1 MNTVVR
7 SSIKAI
13 IVVLLL
19 VCLGS
24 LALAHEG
31 HRTAAGVEIPEVTFT
46 ATAEGIDVP
55 EELPFGLVTV
65 NFDNQSEAPI
75 MAIPGRFLEG
85 VTRDDF
91 FAALEAAGPMAAL
104 PLISLQGGTLA
115 MPGTT
120 FTVTYDLAA
129 GEYVVI
135 NFAAEMPEMYFFT
148 VAEPAEVVEVAAPEA
163 DVELKLV
170 DFSFVMPITLDAGEQ
185 VWKVDNQGGQWHEMA
200 LTRVD
205 ETLTTQEIQ
214 DLVTLMAAGAG
225 PEGDPNLPQPNF
237 LWAPMG
243 NDEQAWFTLDL
254 EPGKYVLTCFLPD
267 MTSEEGHSHDQLGM
281 VHIVTVE

>member
-1 MNTVVR
+1 MNTAFH
-7 SSIKAI
+7 SSIKFFIAA
-13 IVVLLL
+13 LLL
-19 VCLGS
+19 ICLGS
-24 LALAHEG
+24 FALAHDAHNAAEG
-31 HRTAAGVEIPEVTFT
+31 AIPEIVFT

-55 EELPFGLVTV
+55 EELPFGLVKV
-65 NFDNQSEAPI
+65 VIDNQSEAPT
-75 MAIPGRFLEG
+75 MAIPARLLDD
-85 VTRDDF
+85 VTREDF
-91 FAALEAAGPMAAL
+91 FAAIEAGGPMAAL
-104 PLISLQGGTLA
+104 ALVSLQGGTLT
-115 MPGTT
+115 MPGTSY
-120 FTVTYDLAA
+120 TVTYDLAA
-129 GEYVVI
+129 GDYVVI
-135 NFAAEMPEMYFFT
+135 NFAGEMPDMYFFT
-148 VAEPAEVVEVAAPEA
+148 VTEPAEAVEIEAPEA

-170 DFSFVMPITLDAGEQ
+170 DFSFVMPITLEAGEQ

-205 ETLTTQEIQ
+205 DAMTDTEIRA
-214 DLVTLMAAGAG
+214 LVSEMAAGAG

-243 NDEQAWFTLDL
+243 SDEQAWFTLDL